1 MGTIL
6 FFCLLVVI
14 YKYSQ
19 PENRWWVGFF
29 IFICVLTKCGY
40 EVSTFGLILW
50 VAIAKLVKD
59 LCRK

>member
-14 YKYSQ
+14 YKYSE
-19 PENRWWVGFF
+19 PDKRWWIGFF
-29 IFICVLTKCGY
+29 IFMCVLTECGY
-40 EVSTFGLILW
+40 KVSMFRLILCIG
-50 VAIAKLVKD
+50 IAKVVKD